1 MSSDLPGP
9 AQPGAISPSTP
20 TSVRG
25 TLRVEAVFHGVQTQ
39 HADAIAAELIS
50 RAHELANL
58 PEWACDVDVNIQ
70 LGPLEDPGAGSPRA
84 R

>member
-1 MSSDLPGP
+1 MSSSGLSGP
-9 AQPGAISPSTP
+9 AQPGVGLQEDAP
-20 TSVRG
+20 G
-25 TLRVEAVFHGVQTQ
+25 TLRVEAVFHDVQAQ

-70 LGPLEDPGAGSPRA
+70 LVPPEDPGAGSPSA